1 MPRREDENHDHSKVE
16 DSSIIYEKIITPS
29 TIETIDQAMYNWV
42 DVELDLR
49 VLKNKGW
56 KKVPVLWTGSERSF
70 NVKQNKDLRNDR
82 DGSFNLPL
90 ITIER
95 TGFNKDITK
104 RFFGNVAA
112 MSDEQGGSIV
122 MSRRINQ
129 EKTRNF
135 ARADSK
141 RIKGQLNFPKKNSK
155 VVYQTISTPAPVYI
169 EVTYS
174 VTIRTEYQQHMN
186 DLIGPFATV
195 PEPRGI
201 NSVFIREDEHHY
213 EAFIDGDFSLD
224 NNISNLNE
232 EERKFQTKIN
242 MRVMGYL
249 IGEDKNQ
256 IKPRVV
262 IRENAVE
269 VKIPRERVIFG
280 DINEN
285 LDKDAFYR
293 D

>member
-1 MPRREDENHDHSKVE
+1 M
-16 DSSIIYEKIITPS
+16 
-29 TIETIDQAMYNWV
+29 
-42 DVELDLR
+42 
-49 VLKNKGW
+49 
-56 KKVPVLWTGSERSF
+56 
-70 NVKQNKDLRNDR
+70 
-82 DGSFNLPL
+82 
-90 ITIER
+90 
-95 TGFNKDITK
+95 
-104 RFFGNVAA
+104 
-112 MSDEQGGSIV
+112 
-122 MSRRINQ
+122 
-129 EKTRNF
+129 
-135 ARADSK
+135 
-141 RIKGQLNFPKKNSK
+141 
-155 VVYQTISTPAPVYI
+155 
-169 EVTYS
+169 
-174 VTIRTEYQQHMN
+174 
-186 DLIGPFATV
+186 
-195 PEPRGI
+195 
-201 NSVFIREDEHHY
+201 
-213 EAFIDGDFSLD
+213 D